1 MIDSIRYKGLD
12 NYNREIS
19 QAQMV
24 YYLATIVVVTK
35 LILAYSEIIVIPPI
49 INSVFN
55 LTFIFLILLKLL
67 ITFNFK
73 SKKIYLIFILFVVM
87 TVYTSIQTDNYIM
100 LFSALGIIAIKGINV
115 KSIIKVSFRVKVFWL
130 TIHFICFLFAMML
143 FPNVVEYSLIGN
155 EVRYRIFLTQPNTCA
170 MLFLWAIFEYIYLNY
185 EKLSFK
191 KFLGCTFVFGTVLHI
206 TKSKTSIIVYILLWL
221 LIWQKRRK
229 VVQKIV
235 CFFSK
240 YGYVIL
246 SIFFVSI
253 TVIYNSLPFARTL
266 NTMLTGRLAGAAKAY
281 SMYGFT
287 MFGQY
292 LELGKKIEWDAVY
305 GVTSIWL
312 ENAYSMMFINYGIIY
327 AILIAVALWYASG
340 YLTEKDKIF
349 VCAMLIYGIGESY
362 IVDIFLCFP
371 LLIVAAAIY
380 NKQKYL
386 IKNYNTND
394 A

>member
-1 MIDSIRYKGLD
+1 MINNVEYTYLNSYYKK
-12 NYNREIS
+12 NS

-49 INSVFN
+49 VNSIFN
-55 LTFIFLILLKLL
+55 FTFIFLMALKTLA
-67 ITFNFK
+67 TFNFK
-73 SKKIYLIFILFVVM
+73 LKKIYVAFILFVAM
-87 TVYTSIQTDNYIM
+87 ALYTSIQTNNYII
-100 LFSALGIIAIKGINV
+100 LFSAMGIIAIKSMNV
-115 KSIIKVSFRVKVFWL
+115 KNIIKISFRVKVFWL
-130 TIHFICFLFAMML
+130 TIHFVCFTFAMIF
-143 FPNVVEYSLIGN
+143 FPEKVEYSLIG
-155 EVRYRIFLTQPNTCA
+155 EVRYRIFLSQPNTCA
-170 MLFLWAIFEYIYLNY
+170 MLFLWAIFEYMYLNY

-380 NKQKYL
+380 NKQEYL